1 VEKKDVNAGDK
12 VYVIY
17 RNPHAANVANIQQA
31 EIVEHP
37 NHPGEKALFIHDSYH
52 LLDEEDAIFPS
63 YSDAEVM
70 YNKLFDYEQ
79 YE

>member
-1 VEKKDVNAGDK
+1 MEKNDVRAGDK

-31 EIVEHP
+31 EVVDHP
-37 NHPGEKALFIHDSYH
+37 TEPGQKALFIHDSYH

-63 YSDAEVM
+63 YSDAEEM
-70 YNKLFDYEQ
+70 YNRLFDYEQ

>member
-1 VEKKDVNAGDK
+1 MEKKDVRAGDK

-31 EIVEHP
+31 EVVDHP
-37 NHPGEKALFIHDSYH
+37 TEPGQKALFIHDSYH
-52 LLDEEDAIFPS
+52 LLDEGDAIFPS
-63 YSDAEVM
+63 YSDAEEM

>member
-1 VEKKDVNAGDK
+1 MEKNDVRAGDK

-31 EIVEHP
+31 EVVDHP
-37 NHPGEKALFIHDSYH
+37 TEPGQKALFIHDSYH

-63 YSDAEVM
+63 YSDAGEM
-70 YNKLFDYEQ
+70 YNKLFDYEH

>member
-1 VEKKDVNAGDK
+1 MEKNDVRAGDK

-31 EIVEHP
+31 EVVDHP
-37 NHPGEKALFIHDSYH
+37 TEPGQKALFIHDSYH

-63 YSDAEVM
+63 YSDAEEM